1 MDLPAYLKY
10 AGSVAR
16 TSTLLNAGFT
26 DRNLRNAIVAGEIL
40 RLRQGVVALPGASPD
55 MVGAVLANGLL
66 SCGSATTHHRLW
78 RLHEPKAF
86 HLLCRHGAARGAVVH
101 RETVVPPDAP
111 WPVAGLTDVLL
122 HGLRC
127 LPEMEAAIMV
137 ESALLQGR
145 TTLSYLRSHLPGNRN
160 GAARRVLDLV
170 DGTAESPIEVVA
182 RILFRSEGIFTQTQV
197 DLPGIGIVDFLLEG
211 FLIVELDGA
220 THLEPKQVKK
230 DRLRNNASTLDG
242 YAVLRYGYADVVY
255 NAQRVVDEVWQVLRG
270 RVVR

>member
-1 MDLPAYLKY
+1 
-10 AGSVAR
+10 
-16 TSTLLNAGFT
+16 
-26 DRNLRNAIVAGEIL
+26 
-40 RLRQGVVALPGASPD
+40 

-78 RLHEPKAF
+78 RLKEPGAF
-86 HLLCRHGAARGAVVH
+86 HLLCRHGSAKGAVVH

-145 TTLSYLRSHLPGNRN
+145 TTLGYLRSHLPGNRN

-182 RILFRSEGIFTQTQV
+182 RLLFRSEGIFTQTQV
-197 DLPGIGIVDFLLEG
+197 DLAGIGIVDFLPGRLP
-211 FLIVELDGA
+211 DC
-220 THLEPKQVKK
+220 LEPKQVKK

-255 NAQRVVDEVWQVLRG
+255 HPQRVVDEVWQVLRG